1 MAAAKRCAVVT
12 GANKG
17 IGFEICKQLLS
28 NGVTVVLTAR
38 DEKRGIEAVEKLK
51 EFGVSDQVV
60 FHQLDVTDPK
70 SIESLANFIKTQFGK
85 LDILVNNAGIRG
97 TTVDHDAIAA
107 AREKVDSV
115 DWRKF
120 SYENYESTEA
130 SIRTN
135 YYGPKL
141 MCEAFIPILE
151 LSDSP
156 RIVNVSS
163 TFGNLESIPNEWARG
178 VLSDVESLTEEN
190 VDEVVK
196 KFLNDFKEGSSETN
210 GWPPA
215 FSAYIVSKA
224 ALTAY
229 TRALAK
235 KYPSLC
241 INAVCPGYV
250 KTDLNLNSGYLGV
263 DEGAESVVRL
273 ALLPNGGP
281 SGLFFS
287 RSEVASV

>member
-1 MAAAKRCAVVT
+1 MAASTTRYAVVT

-17 IGFEICKQLLS
+17 IGFVICKQLVS

-51 EFGVSDQVV
+51 EFGVSDQVL

-97 TTVDHDAIAA
+97 TTVDHDALAA
-107 AREKVDSV
+107 AREKVESV

-120 SYENYESTEA
+120 SYETYEATEA
-130 SIRTN
+130 SIGTN
-135 YYGPKL
+135 YYGVKL
-141 MCEAFIPILE
+141 MCEAFIPLLE

-163 TFGNLESIPNEWARG
+163 TLGKLENIPNEWARG
-178 VLSDVESLTEEN
+178 VLSDVESLTEEK

-196 KFLNDFKEGSSETN
+196 KFLNDFKEGSLETN
-210 GWPPA
+210 GWPRP
-215 FSAYIVSKA
+215 SAYIVSKA

-235 KYPSLC
+235 KHPSFC
-241 INAVCPGYV
+241 INAVCPGFV
-250 KTDLNLNSGYLGV
+250 KTDLNFNRGYLGV

-273 ALLPNGGP
+273 VLLPNGGP

-287 RSEVASV
+287 QSEVASV